1 LLIFDNMSLWFQ
13 SIHQQWKG
21 LHPTTRSIMLARAF
35 RSLGQGAL
43 VVDLTLYL
51 KALQWS
57 GFHIGWVL
65 SLAGI
70 MGALLSLVVG
80 ISSDRMRRKPFLLV
94 YECITMICSL
104 LAFLTAQPL
113 LLTIVIVIAGFGRG
127 ANGAAGPF
135 SPVEQAWLAE
145 ELLPEKRGKVY
156 SWNTAMGFIGMG
168 LGALLAIVPAF
179 VHHHTLT
186 LQYGVLVQASA
197 YRPLFLIVTV
207 ATLCNLYLLYRAKEY
222 YNGKIFREQ
231 HPQEVPIRRQ
241 ENKMLAGLVFLNA
254 FNGVAIGLTGPL
266 ISYWFALKFGKGPGE
281 IAPMM
286 AITFFITG
294 IAAVFTG
301 NISEK
306 KGIVT
311 TVVYARAIGL
321 ILLLLLPLVPF
332 FWMAAILYI
341 ARSALNRGSVGAR
354 QALTVGLVRDERRG
368 LATSLNAV
376 SMQLPQSAGPSLSGW
391 LFSVGNLG
399 LPFYAGAACQA
410 IYLVLYSRFF
420 KHQNKPITNPS

>member
-1 LLIFDNMSLWFQ
+1 MFVWQYIQ
-13 SIHQQWKG
+13 EEWKA
-21 LHPTTRSIMLARAF
+21 LHPTTRRIMMARAF

-51 KALQWS
+51 KALQWT

-70 MGALLSLVVG
+70 VGAVLSLWVG

-94 YECITMICSL
+94 YECITLVCSL
-104 LAFLTAQPL
+104 LAFITAQPL

-145 ELLPEKRGKVY
+145 EVQPEKRGKVY

-168 LGALLAIVPAF
+168 IGAVLAIFPAF
-179 VHHHTLT
+179 VQHHTLT
-186 LQYGVLVQASA
+186 LQYGFLVKADA
-197 YRPLFLIVTV
+197 YRPLFLIVAV
-207 ATLCNLYLLYRAKEY
+207 ANLCNLCLLFSAKEN
-222 YNGKIFREQ
+222 YNGKIVRAA
-231 HPQEVPIRRQ
+231 HLQEKPIRQQ
-241 ENKMLAGLVFLNA
+241 ENKMLAGLFFLNI
-254 FNGVAIGLTGPL
+254 FNGMGIGLTGPL
-266 ISYWFALKFGKGPGE
+266 IAYWFAIKFGKGPAE

-294 IAAVFTG
+294 IAAIITG
-301 NISEK
+301 NISER

-311 TVVYARAIGL
+311 TVVYARALGL
-321 ILLLLLPLVPF
+321 LLLLLLPLVPF
-332 FWMAAILYI
+332 FWIAALLYI
-341 ARSALNRGSVGAR
+341 LRSALNRGSVGAR
-354 QALTVGLVRDERRG
+354 QALTVGLVRNERRG

-376 SMQLPQSAGPSLSGW
+376 SMQIPQSAGPSISGW
-391 LFSVGNLG
+391 LFSAGSLG
-399 LPFYAGAACQA
+399 LPFYVGAACQA

-420 KHQNKPITNPS
+420 KKQNLPAKQPA